1 MKILVATN
9 NPAKIAE
16 LSAFLMA
23 ENYEIETLA
32 NLGLA
37 DIEETGT
44 TFEENALLKAKYY
57 ARKSDLLSIADD
69 SGLEIDALGGA
80 PGVKSKRWIG
90 EQASW
95 LDLAR
100 VVVERLANT
109 PAEARTA
116 RLRTVMAIATPDGS
130 YRTAEATIEG
140 RIIETLNEEKIIA
153 GYPYRALLLVNNFG
167 KLYADLT
174 ENEHEQV
181 NQRKQAFQKLLPY
194 LRGITA

>member
-16 LSAFLMA
+16 LSAFLLA

-32 NLGLA
+32 SLGLT
-37 DIEETGT
+37 DIEETGS

-57 ARKSDLLSIADD
+57 AEKSGLLSIADD

-100 VVVERLANT
+100 AVIERLADT
-109 PAEARTA
+109 PTEARTA
-116 RLRTVMAIATPDGS
+116 RLRTVMAVAIPGGS
-130 YRTAEATIEG
+130 HRTAEATIEG
-140 RIIETLNEEKIIA
+140 RIAETLNEEKVIA
-153 GYPYRALLLVNNFG
+153 GYPYRALLLVNDFG

-174 ENEHEQV
+174 EDEHEQI
-181 NQRKQAFQKLLPY
+181 NQRKRAFRKLLPH
-194 LRGITA
+194 LRGITT